1 MKRILRV
8 HMKQFD
14 LKGYCNVM
22 QLKSSKICCNQLGMS
37 QVITNILCKTYIAV
51 VSTGLIKT

>member
-1 MKRILRV
+1 
-8 HMKQFD
+8 MKQFD

>member
-14 LKGYCNVM
+14 LKGYWTVM
-22 QLKSSKICCNQLGMS
+22 QMKSSKLCCDQLGMS
-37 QVITNILCKTYIAV
+37 QVIANILCKTYIAV